1 MARVHLLNISICH
14 GGLVLAP
21 RRGVVTYNL
30 QKVATSILNHIVF
43 HVYCAKK
50 SGLKTLYETL
60 VNTWVFLCHPA
71 EISKAEILENYK

>member
-43 HVYCAKK
+43 HVYCA
-50 SGLKTLYETL
+50 
-60 VNTWVFLCHPA
+60 
-71 EISKAEILENYK
+71 